1 MSDGRRGDAP
11 EYKVYRSRRGLLDSL
26 RPQGGLERLRKPRR
40 PRLPGRGERG
50 PGKGLSWQR
59 VLKWV
64 ALVVLGWLLLSF
76 VLFMVSAQ
84 VQEGVSER
92 AEDALSAEGNFV
104 TGSTVL
110 VIGSDLRSDE
120 TREPGF
126 SGPGRA
132 DSILLLRAGFGSVRK
147 LSILRDSFAEIPGHG
162 AQKINAAY
170 AIGGAGLMVE
180 TVERFMGNGL
190 EINHVVEVDFTAF
203 PELIDALGGITVVAK
218 RRICAPPFG
227 NFKRTLRFKKGENEV
242 NGRRA
247 LGFAR
252 VRKNPCSPGE
262 DDRARAQRQQEVL
275 NGIRRRLVSPG
286 TFLRLPWVSWEAPKT
301 VKSDM
306 KGPGLISLFGDLAT
320 GGGGGGENPFLEP
333 TCLGCGPGT
342 SAIVSPEARQAA
354 VEKLLGE

>member
-1 MSDGRRGDAP
+1 MSDGRRGGAP
-11 EYKVYRSRRGLLDSL
+11 EYKVYRSRRGLLDAL
-26 RPQGGLERLRKPRR
+26 RPQGGLARLRERR
-40 PRLPGRGERG
+40 PPRLPGRRDRRERRPITAG
-50 PGKGLSWQR
+50 R
-59 VLKWV
+59 VLKWI
-64 ALVVLGWLLLSF
+64 ALAILGWLLFSLL
-76 VLFMVSAQ
+76 LFFVSAQ
-84 VQEGVSER
+84 VQEGVSDR
-92 AEDALSAEGNFV
+92 AEAALGSEGNFI

-132 DSILLLRAGFGSVRK
+132 DSVLLLRASFGNVRK

-170 AIGGAGLMVE
+170 AIGGAGLMAE
-180 TVERFMGNGL
+180 TVEQFMGNGL
-190 EINHVVEVDFTAF
+190 EINHVIEVDFTDF

-227 NFKRTLRFKKGENEV
+227 NFKRTLRFRKGENEV

-252 VRKNPCSPGE
+252 IRKNPCAPGE

-275 NGIRRRLVSPG
+275 KGIRRRLVSPG
-286 TFLRLPWVSWEAPKT
+286 TFFRLPWVSWAAPKT

-306 KGPGLISLFGDLAT
+306 KGPGLLSLFADLAT
-320 GGGGGGENPFLEP
+320 GGGGDENPFLEP
-333 TCLGCGPGT
+333 SCLGCGPLN
-342 SAIVSPEARQAA
+342 SAIVPPEARRRA
-354 VEKLLGE
+354 VRKLLAES